1 MGRSNIRPRLQKAIL
16 AFAALCLTSS
26 TIGSIEAQAAGQEV
40 GEITERIVQVQTKD
54 NVTDSGAVLT
64 PPKNIAKPFAVI
76 WIHGATLNFYDP
88 TYLAIGRDLAE
99 RGYTFITGNTRMH
112 DLGNDEA
119 WPGGKRIRGGTYWGI
134 PSEQVRDIAA
144 WIDFAEGLGFRNIVL
159 AGHSAGAN
167 AVREYEAQT
176 QDSHIAGVVLVSGD
190 VRPDTRVPPPE
201 WISKAK
207 QDIADGKPEEL
218 VQGPFLSAATFLD
231 IVNRSP
237 EFTDFFGE
245 LSSNAGVTRVHCPL
259 LIILG
264 TEGDVGNKDDLEKIK
279 SAIKHL
285 PAGPS
290 SVDTVQIQGAD
301 HMYDGQENHVSE
313 VIANWGNTLAP
324 ATVKSGTHNPR

>member
-1 MGRSNIRPRLQKAIL
+1 VIRHSIRTRLQKVVLAI
-16 AFAALCLTSS
+16 AAICSTSS
-26 TIGSIEAQAAGQEV
+26 TVQSIEAQAAGQQV

-54 NVTDSGAVLT
+54 DVTDSGAVFT
-64 PPKNIAKPFAVI
+64 PPKNVGKPLAVI
-76 WIHGATLNFYDP
+76 WIHGASLNFYDP
-88 TYLAIGRDLAE
+88 AYLAIGRGLAE
-99 RGYTFITGNTRMH
+99 HGYTFITGNTRMH

-134 PSEQVRDIAA
+134 PSEQARDIAA
-144 WIDFAEGLGFRNIVL
+144 WIDFADRLGFKKIVL

-167 AVREYEAQT
+167 AVREYEAET
-176 QDSHIAGVVLVSGD
+176 LDSRVAGVVLASGD
-190 VRPDTRVPPPE
+190 VRPDTRIPPPE

-231 IVNRSP
+231 IVNRPP

-245 LSSNAGVTRVHCPL
+245 LSKKAGVTRIHCPL

-264 TEGDVGNKDDLEKIK
+264 TNGDVGNEEDLDKIK

-290 SVDTVQIQGAD
+290 RVDTAQIQGAD
-301 HMYDGQENHVSE
+301 HMYDGQEKHVAE
-313 VIANWGNTLAP
+313 VIANWGNTLTP
-324 ATVKSGTHNPR
+324 AIVKSGTHNPQ